1 MTMMT
6 FKEQLKGDLDRL
18 SPAPELLDRISA
30 MMREEAA
37 KPRPAFYA
45 SALRYAGMAAAVCLL
60 AFGAVRLGLFAPIGP
75 DTGGVDL
82 SENHSA
88 AEEDTYDMNDI
99 SGGNDGIALYNDAVG
114 IDNTDGFPAETAVP
128 AEPQPF
134 PKARSG
140 SGNPIG
146 GDELALYYGLCDPS
160 IASIDGGII
169 DVIGAEAFE
178 EWRQGKESVGCTTNL
193 AEEMN
198 LYALILDFPQHKAA
212 MEARLIELAE
222 IDRANGWEV
231 SPDEEEIELLMNGE
245 KDAVSEYFVSPAA
258 IWHDGRIYSPEW
270 LDIHEVSDYEAE
282 GIPPEKIR
290 EKLDEIL
297 WFSAFTDL
305 SGLAEKLSIYLGEPI
320 ELPAPSEKPE
330 ERWEFPAEDEYE
342 EVGEEEVTEVPEE

>member
-60 AFGAVRLGLFAPIGP
+60 AFGAARLGLFAPIEP

-82 SENHSA
+82 G
-88 AEEDTYDMNDI
+88 EESTYDMND
-99 SGGNDGIALYNDAVG
+99 GIAFYNDAVG
-114 IDNTDGFPAETAVP
+114 IDNTDGFSAETEVP

-134 PKARSG
+134 SKARSG
-140 SGNPIG
+140 SENSVG

-178 EWRQGKESVGCTTNL
+178 EWRQGKESVGCTTDL
-193 AEEMN
+193 AKEMN

-212 MEARLIELAE
+212 IEARLIELAE

-231 SPDEEEIELLMNGE
+231 SPNEEEIGLLLNGE

-258 IWHDGRIYSPEW
+258 IWHDGKIYSPEW
-270 LDIHEVSDYEAE
+270 LDTHGIADYEAE

-297 WFSAFTDL
+297 WFSVFTDL
-305 SGLAEKLSIYLGEPI
+305 RGLAEKLSIYLGEPI
-320 ELPAPSEKPE
+320 ELPVPSEQPE
-330 ERWEFPAEDEYE
+330 EGWEFPAEDEYE
-342 EVGEEEVTEVPEE
+342 EIREEESIEVPEE